1 MVVVTGGAGALVGVS
16 NNVEVVVGAATVVV
30 VPNVDGVGE
39 VVVVVE
45 GCSHVVETITGT
57 VVVCSTVVVG
67 STVEV
72 VVGST
77 VVVVDCSV
85 VVVSTVVVVV
95 VPVVCGTTAT
105 LVDTSYDTPSYQ
117 RFGSPQQTPA
127 LSLYEPGSS
136 SRSMKD

>member
-1 MVVVTGGAGALVGVS
+1 MVVVTGRAGTLVVVS

-30 VPNVDGVGE
+30 VPNVDGVRE

-67 STVEV
+67 STEV
-72 VVGST
+72 VVGSI

-95 VPVVCGTTAT
+95 VAVVCGTGET

-127 LSLYEPGSS
+127 LSRYDPGSTVNS
-136 SRSMKD
+136 SLD